1 MDTKKLK
8 KDYASLQIK
17 LYDYVNI
24 LDDMLTKYLND
35 PNTISYKEISHLSE
49 LINEMLVHNSNLQNM
64 IICSELIA

>member
-35 PNTISYKEISHLSE
+35 SNAISYKEISHLSE

>member
-35 PNTISYKEISHLSE
+35 PNAISYKEISKLSE

-64 IICSELIA
+64 IIYSELIA